1 MAQIQSKN
9 GLKKI
14 LGLKKKTKLFE
25 CKEHTITAID
35 EIAFKRVR

>member
-14 LGLKKKTKLFE
+14 LGFKKKQNYLSVKSILLQLLTKLPS
-25 CKEHTITAID
+25 KE
-35 EIAFKRVR
+35 